1 MAAHALHSSL
11 IAAVN
16 AAIVGIAA
24 ATKKGDRTVSKL
36 SILVPLAFIAIAIYL
51 FALAWGPAET
61 VELVP
66 GHDVPDRFVVML
78 GAIAIV
84 AAIAVTAEAFRA
96 SRNPQASRSRRG

>member
-1 MAAHALHSSL
+1 ML
-11 IAAVN
+11 AAVN
-16 AAIVGIAA
+16 PAIIGAAA

-36 SILVPLAFIAIAIYL
+36 SLLAPLAFIAAGIYL

-61 VELVP
+61 VQLIP
-66 GHDVPDRFVVML
+66 GHDVPDRFAVML

-96 SRNPQASRSRRG
+96 SRKPEASSIRRG